1 MKKIIILLFVFSSMI
16 CFAQEEEEGYW
27 QSNWAL
33 GPHLVISFPQEEF
46 ANVSKTGEGIGG
58 KVLYRLENTPFLN
71 PRLDFTYLSYGEQKQ
86 DQTFS
91 AGYYLVQTRNE
102 SFQLTVGPQF
112 STKIGRFTP
121 YLAPMGGLYIYRTV
135 VSVPELYYYYGIP
148 AAETTH
154 SLTRLG
160 WNVNA
165 GVMFDVGLGPLI
177 DFSLRYQTI
186 NGAVKTTVND
196 VTIKSDARDFNVSI
210 GVVFFLKQD

>member
-1 MKKIIILLFVFSSMI
+1 MKKITILVFLFSAMI
-16 CFAQEEEEGYW
+16 CFAQEEEGYW

-33 GPHLVISFPQEEF
+33 GPHLVISFPQSEF

-58 KVLYRLENTPFLN
+58 KLLYRLGNTSFLN
-71 PRLDFTYLSYGEQKQ
+71 PRLDFTYLSYGEQKNS
-86 DQTFS
+86 QTFS
-91 AGYYLVQTRNE
+91 VGYFLVQTRNE

-135 VSVPELYYYYGIP
+135 VSIPELAYYYGIP
-148 AAETTH
+148 AAETTQ

-160 WNVNA
+160 WNINA

-186 NGAVKTTVND
+186 NGAVKTKVKD
-196 VTIKSDARDFNVSI
+196 VTIKSDAKDIDISI
-210 GVVFFLKQD
+210 GVVFFLKQE

>member
-1 MKKIIILLFVFSSMI
+1 MKKIIMLVFLFSAMI
-16 CFAQEEEEGYW
+16 CFAQEDEGYW

-33 GPHLVISFPQEEF
+33 GPHLVISFPQDEF

-58 KVLYRLENTPFLN
+58 KLLYRLENISFLN
-71 PRLDFTYLSYGEQKQ
+71 PRADFTYLSYGEQKK

-91 AGYYLVQTRNE
+91 AGYFLVQTRNE

-112 STKIGRFTP
+112 SAKIGRFTP
-121 YLAPMGGLYIYRTV
+121 YLAPMGGLYIYRSV
-135 VSVPELYYYYGIP
+135 VSIPDLYYYYGVP
-148 AAETTH
+148 ATETTS
-154 SLTRLG
+154 SLTRFG
-160 WNVNA
+160 WNINA

-186 NGAVKTTVND
+186 NGAVKTKVND

-210 GVVFFLKQD
+210 GVVFFLKQE

>member
-1 MKKIIILLFVFSSMI
+1 MKKIIILLFLFSAMV
-16 CFAQEEEEGYW
+16 CFAQEDEELW

-58 KVLYRLENTPFLN
+58 KLLYRLENTPFLN
-71 PRLDFTYLSYGEQKQ
+71 PRLDFTYLSYGEQKK
-86 DQTFS
+86 DQTFT
-91 AGYYLVQTRNE
+91 AGYFLVQTRNE
-102 SFQLTVGPQF
+102 SFQLTLGPQF

-121 YLAPMGGLYIYRTV
+121 YIAPMGGLYIYRTV
-135 VSVPELYYYYGIP
+135 VSIPDLYYYYGVP
-148 AAETTH
+148 AAETTS
-154 SLTRLG
+154 SLTRFG

-186 NGAVKTTVND
+186 NGAVKTKVND

-210 GVVFFLKQD
+210 GVVFFLKQE